1 MAVARAVRR
10 EVERTMARAVAVEVA
25 RAVALARRHIWR
37 RVRRLGCPRLGGGG
51 GERTRV
57 AGPPAPRCR

>member
-1 MAVARAVRR
+1 VGR

-25 RAVALARRHIWR
+25 RVVALACRHIWR
-37 RVRRLGCPRLGGGG
+37 RVRRLGRPCQGGGG

-57 AGPPAPRCR
+57 AVLENIQK